1 MCNYRQLYNVIQ
13 MDKNY
18 YALYILIQ
26 KDLLFVFVCL
36 FVLKSKM
43 HSTMEIERKRMLFLH
58 LC

>member
-26 KDLLFVFVCL
+26 KDLLFVFCL
-36 FVLKSKM
+36 FM
-43 HSTMEIERKRMLFLH
+43 HSTMKIERKRMLFLH